1 MMAKYTRT
9 FKLPYLL
16 WILAVIFIIFYPM
29 LISIYVFLPL
39 LIGVMGYLL
48 ILGIEKEQKSYIFMA
63 LVYFVNLEINLSLPF
78 FLTIISSLVIY
89 VLFFQSLLHFRQCKV
104 CTPIITVI
112 LLDFFY
118 LGSLMVYDFIF
129 QETTIMLDN
138 ILLYSLVIDLL
149 IVVIL

>member
-1 MMAKYTRT
+1 
-9 FKLPYLL
+9 
-16 WILAVIFIIFYPM
+16 M

-48 ILGIEKEQKSYIFMA
+48 ILGIEKEKKSYIIPA
-63 LVYFVNLEINLSLPF
+63 LVYFINLEINLSLPF
-78 FLTIISSLVIY
+78 FLTIISTLMIY
-89 VLFFQSLLHFRQCKV
+89 VLFSQSLKHFRSCRI

-118 LGSLMVYDFIF
+118 LGALLAYDFIF
-129 QETTIMLDN
+129 QETTIILDN

-149 IVVIL
+149 IVVVL

>member
-1 MMAKYTRT
+1 MRKHKPSI
-9 FKLPYLL
+9 KLPFLL
-16 WILAVIFIIFYPM
+16 WTLTVIFIVFYPM

-48 ILGIEKEQKSYIFMA
+48 MLGIENEKKSYIFA
-63 LVYFVNLEINLSLPF
+63 SLVYFINLEINLSLPY
-78 FLTIISSLVIY
+78 FLTIITSLVVY
-89 VLFFQSLLHFRQCKV
+89 VLFFHSLLHLRKCKL

-118 LGSLMVYDFIF
+118 LGSLLTYDFIF

-149 IVVIL
+149 VVVIL